1 VVDFYYYKI
10 RRSWFN
16 TISISKW

>member
-16 TISISKW
+16 TISSSKW